1 MNRPVFSSALC
12 ESWKRDSVL
21 LEIPD
26 IRKVTA
32 LNLVLQVAD
41 QREVAHVAARHG
53 SRIADCHQKIRESI
67 FKHLREPCDK
77 RVPRCKRRILQKKR
91 RSLNTNKRLRRLFH
105 DISHS
110 IQVCE
115 HIHTW
120 ESDSLTVKPMVFQVR
135 VISRTWK
142 SGSFGPLD
150 LQP

>member
-1 MNRPVFSSALC
+1 MWQTRS
-12 ESWKRDSVL
+12 
-21 LEIPD
+21 
-26 IRKVTA
+26 
-32 LNLVLQVAD
+32 QVQTSHFA
-41 QREVAHVAARHG
+41 
-53 SRIADCHQKIRESI
+53 
-67 FKHLREPCDK
+67 
-77 RVPRCKRRILQKKR
+77 KKR